1 MARRPPIANAAIADM
16 MSLMAHDLRNPLAIA
31 LTNLNY
37 VRGVLGAEPGD
48 VDDALGDAA
57 LACSALERL
66 VANLDV
72 IGVAVASAEPAPSVV
87 ALRTLVAAAVS
98 RILPHALA
106 ANVGVVLDAEGE
118 SPLVRAHDELLGRAV
133 DNLLA
138 NAVQYSRA
146 GGQVR
151 LRIEVDGRTA
161 SVVLSDAG
169 PVVPLEDRDEVFAA
183 EAQAR
188 AKQRLETR
196 YGRGLGLFC
205 AAQAA
210 AAAGGSVAAG
220 QGDFGA
226 TFTLRAPLAQPAG

>member
-1 MARRPPIANAAIADM
+1 MARRPPIANEAIADM

-37 VRGVLGAEPGD
+37 VRGLLGADAGD
-48 VDDALGDAA
+48 LDEALGDAA
-57 LACSALERL
+57 LACSSIERL

-72 IGVAVASAEPAPSVV
+72 IGVAIASAAPAPSVV
-87 ALRTLVAAAVS
+87 ALRTLVAGAVS

-106 ANVGVVLDAEGE
+106 ASVGVELEPDGE
-118 SPLVRAHDELLGRAV
+118 SPLVRAHDELLGRAM

-146 GGQVR
+146 GGLVR
-151 LRIEVDGRTA
+151 VRIEVDGRSA
-161 SVVLSDAG
+161 SVVLSDGG
-169 PVVPLEDRDEVFAA
+169 PVVPAEARDDVFAA

-210 AAAGGSVAAG
+210 AAAGGSVSAG
-220 QGDFGA
+220 QGEQGS
-226 TFTLRAPLAQPAG
+226 TLTLRAPLAQPAG